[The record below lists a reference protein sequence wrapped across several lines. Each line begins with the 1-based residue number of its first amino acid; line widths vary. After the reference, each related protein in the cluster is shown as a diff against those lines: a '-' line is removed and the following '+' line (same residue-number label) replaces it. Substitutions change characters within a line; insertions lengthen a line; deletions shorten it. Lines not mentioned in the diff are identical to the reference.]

1 MDKCLIILIFFVIL
15 AFAED
20 ETDQFIYNGFHGAN
34 LHLDGLAKIQS
45 NGLLQLTNTS
55 KQLSGHVFYPKPLHF
70 NKTDLSF
77 STSFVFA
84 MYPDVPDHGGHG
96 IAFIIVSSTNFQQ
109 AVPAEYLGIFN
120 ISNNGLSSNH
130 IFGVELDT
138 VQNAVFNDIDGN
150 HVGIDVNGL
159 KSNDSSSAAYYS
171 DDEGVNKT
179 LQLTSGNPMQIWID
193 YDGKN
198 MVINVTLA
206 PLKHPKPSKCLLSTH
221 LDLSTVFLDS
231 MYIGFSAATGLTAN
245 EHYIL
250 GWSWSRVGQAQGFD
264 LSKLPTLPNFGHK
277 GGISAVFIAL
287 LVILF
292 LFMVFIAVA
301 GYVIWKKMFE
311 EVEESWEKE
320 YSAYRVSYKDL
331 YRATKG
337 FRESELLGSGGF
349 GKVYKGILP
358 TNHNEVAI
366 KKISHDSRQGMRE
379 FVSEIV
385 SMRRLRHRNLV
396 QLLGYCRRKGEL
408 LLVYEY
414 MPNGSLDKY
423 LFRNQNTRL
432 AVLSWVQRF
441 TIIKGVASALLYLH
455 EEWEQLVLH
464 RDVKASNVLLD
475 ADMNARLGD
484 FGLARLYDHDTN
496 PRSTHVV
503 GTVGYLA
510 PELSITG
517 KPTTVTDVFAF
528 GTFLLEVACGRRPI
542 GLHNPDREDF
552 TLVDWVFESL
562 KKGTILETSDP
573 KLEGHYVNQEMELV
587 LKLGLHCSHPNPEA
601 RPSMRQVVQFLRFE
615 SNLPD
620 VPADYELERNDL
632 LDESWGGST
641 SIVSSSSFVVSAG
654 TFFSDNSVIHS
665 GR

>member
-1 MDKCLIILIFFVIL
+1 MKKSLTILFYFVFSS
-15 AFAED
+15 FAQD
-20 ETDQFIYNGFHGAN
+20 ETQFIYNGFHGTN
-34 LHLDGLAKIQS
+34 LHLDGLANIHS

-70 NKTDLSF
+70 NGTDSSF
-77 STSFVFA
+77 STRFVFA
-84 MYPDVPDHGGHG
+84 MYPDVPGHGGHG
-96 IAFIIVSSTNFQQ
+96 IAFVITSSTNFKQ

-130 IFGVELDT
+130 IFAVELDT
-138 VQNAVFNDIDGN
+138 VQNAVFGDIDGN

-159 KSNDSSSAAYYS
+159 RSNDSSSAAYYS

-179 LQLTSGNPMQIWID
+179 LQLTSGKPMQIWID
-193 YDGKN
+193 YDAKN

-206 PLKHPKPSKCLLSTH
+206 PLKHSKPSRCLLSTH
-221 LDLSTVFLDS
+221 VNLSTVFLES
-231 MYIGFSAATGLTAN
+231 MYIGFSASTGLTAN

-250 GWSWSRVGQAQGFD
+250 GWSWSRVGQAQGLD
-264 LSKLPTLPNFGHK
+264 VSKLPTLPKFGHK
-277 GGISAVFIAL
+277 GRIGAVFIAL
-287 LVILF
+287 MVILF
-292 LFMVFIAVA
+292 LSLGFIAVA
-301 GYVIWKKMFE
+301 GYVIWRRMFE
-311 EVEESWEKE
+311 EVEEPWEKE
-320 YSAYRVSYKDL
+320 YSAYRLSYQDL

-337 FRESELLGSGGF
+337 FRETELLGSGGF

-358 TNHNEVAI
+358 TSHDEVAI

-423 LFRNQNTRL
+423 VFRNRNNDL
-432 AVLSWVQRF
+432 VVLSWVQRF
-441 TIIKGVASALLYLH
+441 SIIKGVASALLYLH

-475 ADMNARLGD
+475 AEMNARLGD

-517 KPTTVTDVFAF
+517 KPTTATDVFAF
-528 GTFLLEVACGRRPI
+528 GTFLLEVACGRRPL

-552 TLVDWVFESL
+552 LLVDWVYESF
-562 KKGTILETSDP
+562 KRGTIHETSDP
-573 KLEGHYVNQEMELV
+573 KLEADYVSQEMELV

-615 SNLPD
+615 ADLPD

-641 SIVSSSSFVVSAG
+641 SIVSSSAFAVSAG